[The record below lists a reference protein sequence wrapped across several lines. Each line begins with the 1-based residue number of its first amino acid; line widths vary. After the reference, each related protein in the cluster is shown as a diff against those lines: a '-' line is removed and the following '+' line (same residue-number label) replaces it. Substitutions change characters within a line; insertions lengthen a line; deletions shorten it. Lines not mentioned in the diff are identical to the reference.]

1 MSCLWHIPMSHIKP
15 NHSPWFLSCL
25 SFIVFWPLR
34 FGRPNIIIIFVA
46 DMGIDSNIP
55 QIATLRKAIE
65 GSIGFPLSVHGDFLK
80 LSLLIGREI
89 GEHISESTLER
100 VWGYSTR
107 HYDTVSV
114 RTLNVLCRFI
124 GKGSWKEFSDELK
137 GVLSGDSELFASTA
151 VFSSDLNVGARLK
164 LGWLPDRICIIRYL
178 GDNRF
183 IAEETLNATIQPG
196 DTFSCMQFQKGLS
209 VCMDN
214 FIRACDA
221 SAAAGASSH
230 ESLRYI
236 VGQHSGLT
244 LLEVL

>member
-1 MSCLWHIPMSHIKP
+1 MSYLQHILMSHIKL
-15 NHSPWFLSCL
+15 NHPPYPLSCL
-25 SFIVFWPLR
+25 SFIVFYPLR

-65 GSIGFPLSVHGDFLK
+65 GSISFPLSVHGDFLK
-80 LSLLIGREI
+80 LSLLIGQKI

-124 GKGSWKEFSDELK
+124 GKGSWKEFCDDLK
-137 GVLSGDSELFASTA
+137 GILSGDSELFASTA
-151 VFSSDLNVGARLK
+151 VFSSDLSVGSRLK

-183 IAEETLNATIQPG
+183 VAEETLNATIQPG
-196 DTFSCMQFQKGLS
+196 DTFSCTQFQKGLS

-214 FIRACDA
+214 FIRACDQSTA
-221 SAAAGASSH
+221 CASSH

-236 VGQHSGLT
+236 VGQRSGLT

>member
-1 MSCLWHIPMSHIKP
+1 MSDFVDIRLGINQLFK
-15 NHSPWFLSCL
+15 SPQMIFTRNCNYQLSALFQHTGKLFFNNRCK
-25 SFIVFWPLR
+25 
-34 FGRPNIIIIFVA
+34 NIYNKI
-46 DMGIDSNIP
+46 
-55 QIATLRKAIE
+55 
-65 GSIGFPLSVHGDFLK
+65 
-80 LSLLIGREI
+80 
-89 GEHISESTLER
+89 
-100 VWGYSTR
+100 
-107 HYDTVSV
+107 
-114 RTLNVLCRFI
+114 CRFI

-151 VFSSDLNVGARLK
+151 VFSSDLNIGARLK
-164 LGWLPDRICIIRYL
+164 LGWLPDRLCIIRYL

>member
-1 MSCLWHIPMSHIKP
+1 MSYLQHILMSHIKL
-15 NHSPWFLSCL
+15 NHPPYPLSCL
-25 SFIVFWPLR
+25 SFIVFYPLR
-34 FGRPNIIIIFVA
+34 FGRPNIMSIFVA

-65 GSIGFPLSVHGDFLK
+65 GSISFPLSVHGDFLK
-80 LSLLIGREI
+80 LSLLIGQKI

-124 GKGSWKEFSDELK
+124 GKGSWKEFCDDLK
-137 GVLSGDSELFASTA
+137 GILSGDSELFASTA
-151 VFSSDLNVGARLK
+151 VLSSDLSVGSRLK

-183 IAEETLNATIQPG
+183 VAEETLNATIQPG

-214 FIRACDA
+214 FIRACDQSTA
-221 SAAAGASSH
+221 CESSH

-236 VGQHSGLT
+236 VGQRSGLT

>member
-1 MSCLWHIPMSHIKP
+1 
-15 NHSPWFLSCL
+15 
-25 SFIVFWPLR
+25 
-34 FGRPNIIIIFVA
+34 
-46 DMGIDSNIP
+46 MGIDSNIP

-80 LSLLIGREI
+80 LSLLISQKI

-137 GVLSGDSELFASTA
+137 GVLTGDSELFASTA

>member
-1 MSCLWHIPMSHIKP
+1 
-15 NHSPWFLSCL
+15 
-25 SFIVFWPLR
+25 
-34 FGRPNIIIIFVA
+34 
-46 DMGIDSNIP
+46 MGINSNIP
-55 QIATLRKAIE
+55 QIATLRKVIE
-65 GSIGFPLSVHGDFLK
+65 GSISFPLSVHGDFLK
-80 LSLLIGREI
+80 LSLLIGQKI

-124 GKGSWKEFSDELK
+124 GKGSWKEFSEELK
-137 GVLSGDSELFASTA
+137 GAISGDSEMFASTA
-151 VFSSDLNVGARLK
+151 VFSSDLSVGSRLR
-164 LGWLPDRICIIRYL
+164 LGWLPDRVCVIRYL

-196 DTFSCMQFQKGLS
+196 DTFSCMQFQKGLP
-209 VCMDN
+209 VCMDK
-214 FIRACDA
+214 FIRACD
-221 SAAAGASSH
+221 SPAACCSSH

-244 LLEVL
+244 LLEML